1 VTETQS
7 SPKSSAHMRL
17 RVDPGRCQAH
27 GTCYVIAPEV
37 VKSDEEGY
45 AVPLEQDLS
54 GPLEQKARDAVAYC
68 PEQALSVGEYVGE

>member
-1 VTETQS
+1 
-7 SPKSSAHMRL
+7 
-17 RVDPGRCQAH
+17 
-27 GTCYVIAPEV
+27 VIAPEV

-54 GPLEQKARDAVAYC
+54 GPLQQKARDAVAYC